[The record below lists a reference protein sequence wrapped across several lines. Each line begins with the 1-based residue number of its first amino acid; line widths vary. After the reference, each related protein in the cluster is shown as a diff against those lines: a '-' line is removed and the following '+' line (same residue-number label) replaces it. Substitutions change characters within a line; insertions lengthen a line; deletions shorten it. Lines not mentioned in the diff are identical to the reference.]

1 MLWNSDVWL
10 KSLLTLLKYNQ
21 ETTIW
26 SKHVIGSSIK
36 PRIKSSLISSNIEAG
51 HRKGLLFKKK
61 KQTDK
66 TKTKLN
72 KIKTT
77 TNTCHFLP
85 FGKFQIS
92 MLIIPF
98 INLLI
103 KYCLCFQSKKARG
116 TFYNTSQ
123 EALQEVTQNLSITPH
138 IQQQLVFW
146 WLCSTGFLLK
156 PTKRKKEKPPVRSG
170 LDLRTKQDWKLMAST
185 CYQESWV
192 QRQHHLQVLF

>member
-1 MLWNSDVWL
+1 
-10 KSLLTLLKYNQ
+10 
-21 ETTIW
+21 
-26 SKHVIGSSIK
+26 
-36 PRIKSSLISSNIEAG
+36 
-51 HRKGLLFKKK
+51 
-61 KQTDK
+61 
-66 TKTKLN
+66 
-72 KIKTT
+72 
-77 TNTCHFLP
+77 
-85 FGKFQIS
+85 

-170 LDLRTKQDWKLMAST
+170 LDLRTKQGLKVDGFHLLPKVLSSKMTPPSST
-185 CYQESWV
+185 ILTCPISSPCLGSYWDLSTGMGQ
-192 QRQHHLQVLF
+192 L